1 MAIVL
6 NLGGPA
12 IQADA
17 VLSIAN
23 TACSPHDTAGFSIGR
38 HPLPSGLRSA
48 RLGKRLSWAL
58 QRSCPGRLLVLPPRN
73 KIPMAMLML
82 R

>member
-23 TACSPHDTAGFSIGR
+23 TACSPHA
-38 HPLPSGLRSA
+38 
-48 RLGKRLSWAL
+48 
-58 QRSCPGRLLVLPPRN
+58 
-73 KIPMAMLML
+73 
-82 R
+82 